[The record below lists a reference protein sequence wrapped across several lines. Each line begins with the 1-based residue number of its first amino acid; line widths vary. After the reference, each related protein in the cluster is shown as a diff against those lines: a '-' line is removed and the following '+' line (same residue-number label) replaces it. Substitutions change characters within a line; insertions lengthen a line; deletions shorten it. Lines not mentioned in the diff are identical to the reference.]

1 MTQLNQ
7 NVVGI
12 DAAIFMHPL
21 TWKASGHVDGFAG
34 FPGERVHKN
43 GRVDAHHVLVKLG
56 HSPPPELLE
65 VVFQFHAVGAVVVH
79 GLQAIAALVA
89 GYDPA

>member
-21 TWKASGHVDGFAG
+21 TWKACGHVDGF
-34 FPGERVHKN
+34 
-43 GRVDAHHVLVKLG
+43 
-56 HSPPPELLE
+56 
-65 VVFQFHAVGAVVVH
+65 
-79 GLQAIAALVA
+79 
-89 GYDPA
+89 